1 MLAAGWH
8 PDRPLQ
14 LKQHLLLKDY
24 NLAVFFQFSLN
35 ETEISI
41 DVVDMIEFKG
51 LVRFLITDV
60 TKEGENE
67 TLFRNEIGFPPTL
80 FKDALNDKLASGGS
94 KENSLIFQ
102 VYMRCLSKWRCLYDT
117 WNNVCQ

>member
-14 LKQHLLLKDY
+14 LKQQLLLKDY

-41 DVVDMIEFKG
+41 DVVEMIEFKG
-51 LVRFLITDV
+51 LVRFLITNV

-94 KENSLIFQ
+94 KENLLIFQ
-102 VYMRCLSKWRCLYDT
+102 VCMKCLSK
-117 WNNVCQ
+117 